1 MGVKKPEKSKAPA
14 NVLDQSIFVGG
25 TTDPCCIP
33 AGVETQG
40 VLGAIQGAGP
50 SSMST
55 VDNGLGHIMNPT
67 AH

>member
-1 MGVKKPEKSKAPA
+1 MGVQKPAKSKAPA

-33 AGVETQG
+33 GGVQAGVLEAKTGGADTSLGNTQDG
-40 VLGAIQGAGP
+40 I
-50 SSMST
+50 
-55 VDNGLGHIMNPT
+55 GHILNPT